1 MKQLKFLLKLSVI
14 TIASLIVSNNN
25 FVYASAAGGA
35 ESSLEDLCN
44 VDKCGDHKDCV
55 KHFVY
60 ESINSSKSE
69 WAKGAIGT
77 PGNEWSN
84 SIKCLQDVISLYLV
98 EDECGFRHQRRVRML
113 GGKIQS
119 IVMHNQS
126 MDHQSDDVLEWSES
140 ECGKNILGLIN
151 GLMACHTAY
160 LVTTQCADGLYET
173 MFNDV
178 LESLGCE
185 PRTILEKDT
194 DYCRDCCQDEG
205 YSYWFSPSTAMK
217 SILKHF
223 GYSGD
228 EGDKKSLEQSFQ
240 NLKKY
245 LYHDF
250 YCYFVQ
256 TGMIE
261 FDGMGYLSEESPIE
275 KIKTAAWNVNYI
287 RKQIEDI
294 NGKSGKFRN
303 LSKERDIRNI
313 VDVLDKEYG
322 LSDFVNNF
330 NEILKVYN
338 GTTLK
343 EDVYDENY
351 LDALES
357 FIVLQEVGYQK
368 EVLKSYEELIGNLSR
383 HDLVNKENL
392 TTKVLIEGV
401 RLLSINLVCLSGYLD
416 ESVSNQSKMVV
427 NQNREKIALDILHN
441 WTSACIGYAKK
452 YKTDPS
458 HFSRYGRPRASISEL
473 PAGEIRIIK
482 LLHAIFDEMGKCV
495 AGNVE

>member
-1 MKQLKFLLKLSVI
+1 MFTHQPL
-14 TIASLIVSNNN
+14 
-25 FVYASAAGGA
+25 GGA

-77 PGNEWSN
+77 PGNEWSS

-126 MDHQSDDVLEWSES
+126 MDHQSDDVLEWSKS

-160 LVTTQCADGLYET
+160 LVTTRCADGLYET
-173 MFNDV
+173 MFDDV

-205 YSYWFSPSTAMK
+205 YSYWFFPSTAMK

-261 FDGMGYLSEESPIE
+261 FDGMVYLSEESTIE
-275 KIKTAAWNVNYI
+275 KIKTAAKKVDCIRGTIERINEVN
-287 RKQIEDI
+287 EE
-294 NGKSGKFRN
+294 SVKFGN
-303 LSKERDIRNI
+303 LLKERDIRNI
-313 VDVLDKEYG
+313 VDVLNKEYG
-322 LSDFVNNF
+322 LSDFVSNF
-330 NEILKVYN
+330 NKILQLYTKD
-338 GTTLK
+338 TLK
-343 EDVYDENY
+343 EDVYDEDFHDIIDLFLELQY
-351 LDALES
+351 L
-357 FIVLQEVGYQK
+357 GYDN
-368 EVLKSYEELIGNLSR
+368 EVLKFYGELIAELSR
-383 HDLVNKENL
+383 IKLVNKVDL
-392 TTKVLIEGV
+392 TKKVLIYGLRWV
-401 RLLSINLVCLSGYLD
+401 SIDLGQLRDWFTELV
-416 ESVSNQSKMVV
+416 NSKCKGCKSTRREDVV
-427 NQNREKIALDILHN
+427 QTIL
-441 WTSACIGYAKK
+441 TELKSKCVGYARDCKDNYSSYFKK
-452 YKTDPS
+452 FIPKSTAASCTQSEVKTMGLL
-458 HFSRYGRPRASISEL
+458 YNISNRML
-473 PAGEIRIIK
+473 RCACDDIK
-482 LLHAIFDEMGKCV
+482 
-495 AGNVE
+495 